1 MLLESSKTHTSARA
15 PGAAPVPYT
24 DQSRQCSVSFR
35 CVSLPSLNTAALE
48 FQWGT
53 CVPGPVLSPVCAGQ
67 CAPVFKQFGVI
78 PGGLFLLCS
87 KTDWKREPAKAII
100 SSGDGTEMRT
110 LVLPAALCSG
120 ALTLWGPGAYCLLQP
135 PFFLKRWPRILLW
148 AQLSMTTLSSLEIH
162 PPPPSLRWSVEKEP
176 VHSSVHSFTA
186 YIYLYH
192 LFCLGM

>member
-24 DQSRQCSVSFR
+24 DQSSVQPVWG
-35 CVSLPSLNTAALE
+35 VSVCPRWTRSTGVSVRHLCT
-48 FQWGT
+48 WT
-53 CVPGPVLSPVCAGQ
+53 CPLSCLCLGNV
-67 CAPVFKQFGVI
+67 APVFKQFSGI
-78 PGGLFLLCS
+78 SWGLLLLCS
-87 KTDWKREPAKAII
+87 NTDWKREPAKAII
-100 SSGDGTEMRT
+100 SYRDGTEMRT

-120 ALTLWGPGAYCLLQP
+120 GLTLWGPDAYCLLQP
-135 PFFLKRWPRILLW
+135 PYFLKRWPRILLW
-148 AQLSMTTLSSLEIH
+148 AQLSMATLSSLEIH